1 MDEKALGVSTGL
13 GFLEGKFTP
22 YAEIKKIVSLVAK
35 KGRVYTTHL
44 RDEKDGLVQS
54 VNETLKMGK
63 ETGVKTVISHL
74 RPFRGYEK
82 QFGEA
87 LNLID
92 KGLVDSNVYFNI
104 NPFSET
110 IFPIYSYLPYWA
122 QNESP
127 EVMLENVKD
136 RDKREMIIQELK
148 KSNIEGLIIADA
160 RGQESLIGKSLLE
173 ISRDRQRDPI
183 SVFLEIMESTKMRAR
198 FMSKSLNSDI
208 IMSLLNHPRSLIGT
222 NSAGILK
229 SKTGKELKM
238 ERTTSTFTKYLEIM
252 SRQGIPVELVIK
264 KITSLPAQIF
274 GLKERGLIKEGY
286 FADLVLLKSNKIFD
300 VIFKGKRNK
309 NQEKLY

>member
-1 MDEKALGVSTGL
+1 
-13 GFLEGKFTP
+13 
-22 YAEIKKIVSLVAK
+22 
-35 KGRVYTTHL
+35 
-44 RDEKDGLVQS
+44 
-54 VNETLKMGK
+54 
-63 ETGVKTVISHL
+63 L

-82 QFGEA
+82 QFSEA

-92 KGLVDSNVYFNI
+92 KGLVDSNIYFNI

-127 EVMLENVKD
+127 EAMLENIKD
-136 RDKREMIIQELK
+136 SDKRKMIINELK

-160 RGQESLIGKSLLE
+160 RGQELLIGKSLLE
-173 ISRDRQRDPI
+173 ISQDRQRDPI

-208 IMSLLNHPRSLIGT
+208 ILSLLNHPRSLIGT
-222 NSAGILK
+222 NSGGILK
-229 SKTGKELKM
+229 SKNGKELKM

-252 SRQGIPVELVIK
+252 SGQGIPIELIIK